1 MRHGGSENGVSDL
14 DICMM
19 NFGSPRVG
27 NRAFAR
33 EFNRLVPHS
42 FRVVCGCDLVARMPQ
57 TPSGMVGGYRHV
69 GRACVV
75 SETGAVWI
83 EGAADNE
90 CADPFPQTFDAIGD
104 LIRHEREMWSLLASG
119 TSVAHHLEDKYFL
132 SMKIAIR
139 AHVESKS
146 RRSSQSA

>member
-83 EGAADNE
+83 EGAAD
-90 CADPFPQTFDAIGD
+90 AIGD